1 MKNPPDGS
9 QQATCADP
17 QYILPTKERL
27 DDLLSDLR
35 QSSHFIFALIYRL
48 PEHLFAII
56 HYYDG
61 NTKAYKAPND
71 FYTLREYYD
80 NAGQFNP
87 NDRFWILFGDYM
99 LTEGNELTTSEFAKF
114 HEYFL
119 QMWCEKR
126 LRENKTTCLT
136 HGLIRKFGLTPDDA
150 QAVRKCLAECN
161 AFASAKIQAEYD
173 VLKALNCINK

>member
-1 MKNPPDGS
+1 MKNPPDGR
-9 QQATCADP
+9 QTTCADP

-56 HYYDG
+56 RYYDG
-61 NTKAYKAPND
+61 NTKIYESAND
-71 FYTLREYYD
+71 FYTLREYYE
-80 NAGQFNP
+80 NVGQFHP

-99 LTEGNELTTSEFAKF
+99 LTEGNELTTSEFVKL

-126 LRENKTTCLT
+126 LRENKPVCLT
-136 HGLIRKFGLTPDDA
+136 GGLIRKFGLALNDVL
-150 QAVRKCLAECN
+150 AVRKCLAECN
-161 AFASAKIQAEYD
+161 AFASARIQAEYD
-173 VLKALNCINK
+173 VLKALNCVKK